1 MKFINPKR
9 IRFHHCDPAGI
20 VFYPQ
25 YYFLLHE
32 TQEDFF
38 SHIGFSLYDMIDQG
52 CGVPIVDMKTQFC
65 GMCRQGDDV
74 EIELGLSKLGGSS
87 ICMEYEIFG
96 ANKHKNIPRELK
108 LKATGTIVYIDLA
121 SNKPIKLPEELR
133 TALEP
138 YLEISPHA

>member
-25 YYFLLHE
+25 YYYLLHE

-38 SHIGFSLYDMIDQG
+38 SHIHFSLYSMIDKG
-52 CGVPIVDMKTQFC
+52 CGIPIVDMKTQFS

-74 EIELGLSKLGGSS
+74 NIELHVSKIGGSS
-87 ICMEYEIFG
+87 MTMEYEIYG
-96 ANKHKNIPRELK
+96 PNQTKNIERELK
-108 LKATGTIVYIDLA
+108 LKATGTIVYIELQ
-121 SNKPIKLPEELR
+121 SNRAQKIPDELR
-133 TALEP
+133 TALIP
-138 YLEISPHA
+138 YLELPTHA